1 MYDNYNTDHEPQ
13 SVEDY
18 KTARENELAATVGA
32 IYRYQQRQNKELKS
46 MLEPA
51 LDELTKTCQLVRTV
65 LILLLLTS
73 AFGIFSA
80 FLH

>member
-1 MYDNYNTDHEPQ
+1 MYDNYNTDYEPQ

-18 KTARENELAATVGA
+18 KTARESELASTVGA
-32 IYRYQQRQNKELKS
+32 IYRYQQRQNKELKA

-51 LDELTKTCQLVRTV
+51 LEELTKTCQLVRTV

-80 FLH
+80 FVH